1 MNYPTCYEVYQTKA
15 GWHARLD
22 GLDEP
27 ITFITREHAI
37 RIARAAALDLWQL
50 EGQPSR
56 VTVTDQDGRVV
67 QDVSYD
73 EDHNGEVLDLPEI
86 VDSGG
91 QHFMGGTT
99 TPSSAT
105 KPSMRRVG

>member
-27 ITFITREHAI
+27 ISFITREHAVK
-37 RIARAAALDLWQL
+37 IARAAALDLWQL

-56 VTVTDQDGRVV
+56 VTVTDQDGRIV
-67 QDVSYD
+67 QDVNYD
-73 EDHNGEVLDLPEI
+73 ADHSGESLDLPEI
-86 VDSGG
+86 VDSVA
-91 QHFMGGTT
+91 QHFIAGMVA
-99 TPSSAT
+99 PSSAT
-105 KPSMRRVG
+105 KPSMQRVG